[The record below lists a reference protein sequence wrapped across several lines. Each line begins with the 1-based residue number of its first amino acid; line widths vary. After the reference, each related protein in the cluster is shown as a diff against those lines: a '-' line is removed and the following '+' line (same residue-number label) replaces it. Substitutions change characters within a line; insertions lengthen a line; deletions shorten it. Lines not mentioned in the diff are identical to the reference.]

1 MATKLGKVV
10 KDVTGYK
17 IRIII
22 ESRSV
27 EIPTR
32 SGTPRKESKMCDT
45 GKFGVY
51 AGKKKLLK
59 AGFKSV
65 AEATDYVKTELM
77 K

>member
-17 IRIII
+17 IRIITA
-22 ESRSV
+22 SKSV
-27 EIPTR
+27 EIPLRNGAT
-32 SGTPRKESKMCDT
+32 RKESRICDT

-59 AGFKSV
+59 GDFKSV
-65 AEATDYVKTELM
+65 AESTDYVNTELM